1 MWWGPTCEDPGI
13 PRSGDKGSGEWVS
26 VCLEG
31 EGRKRELEKKRR
43 NSNKGL
49 SLLKTTRFIQRAGEV
64 LGGWEGLAG
73 KEAQGEP

>member
-1 MWWGPTCEDPGI
+1 MRTLRAQGVGTKGQE
-13 PRSGDKGSGEWVS
+13 SGCLSVWKG
-26 VCLEG
+26 
-31 EGRKRELEKKRR
+31 REEKGNGEKKRR

-73 KEAQGEP
+73 MEAQGRAPGRQ

>member
-1 MWWGPTCEDPGI
+1 MRTRGSQGVETKGQE
-13 PRSGDKGSGEWVS
+13 SGCLSVWKG
-26 VCLEG
+26 
-31 EGRKRELEKKRR
+31 REEKGNGEKKRR

-73 KEAQGEP
+73 REAQGEP